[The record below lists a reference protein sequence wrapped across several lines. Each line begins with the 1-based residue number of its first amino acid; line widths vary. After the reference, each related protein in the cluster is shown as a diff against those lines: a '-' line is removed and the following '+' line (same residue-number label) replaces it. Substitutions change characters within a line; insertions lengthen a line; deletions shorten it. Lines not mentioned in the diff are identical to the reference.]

1 MSNTMN
7 ITIFRILFNLKKN
20 IPYNKRKS
28 LIFNFKITCMQVAAT
43 ALNTNLKKQNAFNVN
58 VINNFVGY
66 IIIFAFYN
74 QLTHHNFELLQSSEI
89 YNLF

>member
-1 MSNTMN
+1 
-7 ITIFRILFNLKKN
+7 
-20 IPYNKRKS
+20 
-28 LIFNFKITCMQVAAT
+28 MQIAAT
-43 ALNTNLKKQNAFNVN
+43 ALNNNLKNNAFNVN

-66 IIIFAFYN
+66 INIFAFYN